1 MYLFHNTTSKS
12 LKLILKDGYLKSSKL
27 TNITNEGGGIYEN
40 NPFVYFSTSKKL
52 FDDRVHYNKNLKI
65 FVIK

>member
-1 MYLFHNTTSKS
+1 MYLFHNTTRKS
-12 LKLILKDGYLKSSKL
+12 LKLILADGYLKSSKL
-27 TNITNEGGGIYEN
+27 TNIICEGSGIYEN